1 MNYVLKDFFQ
11 IRHFFENKD
20 CILFGNL
27 ENSLLVRIGSLDLEF
42 LHLGLQKG
50 GTFDEKDIE
59 NSELKR
65 LGVGRI
71 LDSVASLKDRGLIS
85 QNSDG
90 KFTITNT
97 TRQIL
102 WNKEIP
108 LWVKILRLLDIK
120 AFSLKTI
127 SMYLGAESDK
137 ILEELETLRK
147 NELVLMSPL
156 RTETGL
162 EKMYELMPAGA
173 EQIEKIESEGF
184 ENAKLILKK
193 DSNQEEIFAII
204 DEIKESINKE
214 GIDEKT
220 KSSILEKLE
229 KIKSKLKI

>member
-1 MNYVLKDFFQ
+1 M
-11 IRHFFENKD
+11 
-20 CILFGNL
+20 
-27 ENSLLVRIGSLDLEF
+27 DLEF

-71 LDSVASLKDRGLIS
+71 LDSVASLKDRELIS

-90 KFTITNT
+90 KFTVTNT
-97 TRQIL
+97 AKQIL

-127 SMYLGAESDK
+127 SMYLGTESDK
-137 ILEELETLRK
+137 ILEVLETLRK
-147 NELVLMSPL
+147 NELVLMLPL

-173 EQIEKIESEGF
+173 EELEKSEEVGF
-184 ENAKLILKK
+184 ENAKLVLKK

-204 DEIKESINKE
+204 DEIVQSINKK
-214 GIDEKT
+214 GIDEKA
-220 KSSILEKLE
+220 KSAILEKLE
-229 KIKSKLKI
+229 RIKSKLKI

>member
-1 MNYVLKDFFQ
+1 M
-11 IRHFFENKD
+11 
-20 CILFGNL
+20 
-27 ENSLLVRIGSLDLEF
+27 VRIGSLDLEF
-42 LHLGLQKG
+42 LHLGFQKG
-50 GTFDEKDIE
+50 GSFDEKDIE

-97 TRQIL
+97 ARQIL

-204 DEIKESINKE
+204 DEIKQSISKE
-214 GIDEKT
+214 GMDEKT